1 MKKATQ
7 REMFAEVIALAKENG
22 RDDIVTFAEER
33 IAVLDKKNASRKPS
47 KTQVENAALAE
58 IVKSV
63 LTSEG
68 KTVSEIQALA
78 PEFAGL
84 STQKMSAIVKTLV
97 DSGVAVKTTDKKKSL
112 FSLAENV
119 TDEVDD
125 DIDAE

>member
-7 REMFAEVIALAKENG
+7 REMFAEIIALAQDND

-47 KTQVENAALAE
+47 KTQEENIVLAE

-68 KTVSEIQALA
+68 KTVSEIQALS

-84 STQKMSAIVKTLV
+84 STQKMSAVVKMLV

-119 TDEVDD
+119 TDEVED